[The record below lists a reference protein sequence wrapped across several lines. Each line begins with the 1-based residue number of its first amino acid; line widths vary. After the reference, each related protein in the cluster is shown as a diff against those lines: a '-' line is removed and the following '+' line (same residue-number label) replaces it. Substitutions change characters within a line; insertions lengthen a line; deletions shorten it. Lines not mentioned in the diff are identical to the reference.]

1 MPKSHEKEQDLEK
14 QDDIDISN
22 NDDIVNTQTFKNNIH
37 HIFLDDDIETP
48 KNYRQVFNL
57 LRSATQ
63 NDIINVVINTNGGD
77 IKTTLQIHHYLMM
90 TDATTVAEIHSAYSA
105 VSLIA
110 LSCDNMNVAPYS
122 TMMIHSITTMSFG
135 KLHEVEAHRNF
146 ISALNENFVKQIYDT
161 FLTTQEME
169 SILSGKD
176 IWLMSD
182 EIIRRLKKWIPLRK
196 RILDAKTARKTK
208 NAK

>member
-1 MPKSHEKEQDLEK
+1 
-14 QDDIDISN
+14 
-22 NDDIVNTQTFKNNIH
+22 
-37 HIFLDDDIETP
+37 
-48 KNYRQVFNL
+48 
-57 LRSATQ
+57 
-63 NDIINVVINTNGGD
+63 
-77 IKTTLQIHHYLMM
+77 
-90 TDATTVAEIHSAYSA
+90 
-105 VSLIA
+105 
-110 LSCDNMNVAPYS
+110 
-122 TMMIHSITTMSFG
+122 MSFG

-196 RILDAKTARKTK
+196 RILDAKAVRKTK